1 MVTAH
6 NYDIVGVSLFFFF
19 RILSFRYYKVQ
30 DTLCVMSPFI
40 EDFIDVSE
48 VSHG

>member
-6 NYDIVGVSLFFFF
+6 NYDIVDVSLFLNF
-19 RILSFRYYKVQ
+19 ILSFRYYKVQ